1 MDYVS
6 GEILTEEG
14 FKSGYVGFEKETLVE
29 IGKDISP
36 KKPVCKGL
44 IVPGFVNA
52 HTHIGDSFIRKKNI
66 ELPRNIE
73 ELVAPPHGLKH
84 QLLNK
89 ASNEEIV
96 VGMKESINDM
106 IKAGVS
112 CFCDFREN
120 GIHGVQQLKEA
131 LKDTNVSSLILSR
144 PEKLNYDRDEVESL
158 LDNCDGIGVSGV
170 SDWVYSDLQKLAKH
184 VRSRGKMFA
193 LHASERVREDI
204 DLVLDLKPSF
214 LVHMLCAT
222 GDDLECVKDNDIPI
236 VVCPR
241 SNSFYSLK
249 PDFELLKNKQVDVL
263 VGTDNAML
271 NSTSVLDEIKYI
283 MSISSSFSKEELL
296 YMTTYGARKALNLDC
311 AILGP
316 NLPAEFVVLD
326 KKSLKPLYISIDG
339 FRGMM
344 CES

>member
-6 GEILTEEG
+6 GEILTDDG
-14 FKSGYVGFEKETLVE
+14 FKSGYIGFERGVIVET
-29 IGKDISP
+29 GKDNPP
-36 KKPVCKGL
+36 KKTICKGL
-44 IVPGFVNA
+44 ILPGFVNA
-52 HTHIGDSFIRKKNI
+52 HTHIGDSFIRNKKI
-66 ELPRNIE
+66 KLPRNIE
-73 ELVAPPHGLKH
+73 ELVAPPNGLKH

-89 ASNEEIV
+89 ASDEEII
-96 VGMKESINDM
+96 VGMKESLNDM
-106 IKAGVS
+106 IKAGVN

-120 GIHGVQQLKEA
+120 GIHGVKQLKDA

-144 PEKLNYDRDEVESL
+144 PKKLNYDRDEVENL
-158 LDNCDGIGVSGV
+158 LENCDGIGASSI
-170 SDWVYSDLQKLAKH
+170 SDWHYSDLQKLAKH
-184 VRSRGKMFA
+184 ARDRGKMFA

-222 GDDLECVKDNDIPI
+222 GDDLERVKDNDIPI

-241 SNSFYSLK
+241 SNSFYGLK
-249 PDFELLKNKQVDVL
+249 PDFELLKKKQVGVL

-271 NSTSVLDEIKYI
+271 NSTSILDEIKYI
-283 MSISSSFSKEELL
+283 RSISRLFSEEELL
-296 YMTTYGARKALNLDC
+296 YMITYGARKALNLDC
-311 AILGP
+311 YILGP
-316 NLPAEFVVLD
+316 NLPAKFIVLD
-326 KKSLKPLYISIDG
+326 KESLKPLYISIDG